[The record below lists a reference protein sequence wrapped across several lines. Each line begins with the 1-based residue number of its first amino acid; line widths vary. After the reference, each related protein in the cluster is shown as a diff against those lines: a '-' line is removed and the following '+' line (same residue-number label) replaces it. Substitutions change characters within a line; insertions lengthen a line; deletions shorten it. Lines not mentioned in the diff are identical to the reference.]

1 MKTLI
6 TGATGFIG
14 RHLAEQIP
22 EAILV
27 GRNAE
32 KIRERF
38 GGLREARQWDGSAGT
53 DTSFLEGVD
62 TVYHLAGESIFHGR
76 WNTAKKERIRASRVE
91 NTRNLVEMI
100 SRTDNGPKTLICSSA
115 VGYYGSRGD
124 EKLTEHSTP
133 GSDFLARVCMDW
145 EKEALRAE
153 EYGVR
158 VVLIRTGVVL
168 GADGGALTQ
177 MLLPFKMG
185 VGGRLGSGRQ
195 FMSWVHIDDLV
206 NIMLYAKENE
216 SLRGAINAVAPNPVS
231 NSDFTRALASALH
244 RPAILP
250 APGFGLKLLL
260 GEFANVLLGSQRAL
274 PEVLQQAGYKYAHP
288 EIKAALISLVQSA
301 PSQKMNN

>member
-6 TGATGFIG
+6 TGATGFVG
-14 RHLAEQIP
+14 HHLAQKIP
-22 EAILV
+22 EAV
-27 GRNAE
+27 VAGRSVE
-32 KIRERF
+32 KLNKRF
-38 GGLREARQWDGSAGT
+38 GKKREARQWDGSAMPDAT
-53 DTSFLEGVD
+53 LLEGID

-76 WNTAKKERIRASRVE
+76 WNKAKKERIRASRVD

-100 SRTDNGPKTLICSSA
+100 SKAADRPKTLICSSA

-124 EKLTEHSTP
+124 EKLTEQATP

-145 EKEALRAE
+145 EKEALKAE

-168 GADGGALTQ
+168 GADGGALAQ
-177 MLLPFKMG
+177 MLQPFKMG

-195 FMSWVHIDDLV
+195 FMSWIHIDDLIA
-206 NIMLYAKENE
+206 IMLYAKENT
-216 SLRGAINAVAPNPVS
+216 SLHGAINAVAPNPLS
-231 NSDFTRALASALH
+231 NSDFTRALASVLH

-250 APGFGLKLLL
+250 APGFALKLLL

-274 PEVLQQAGYKYAHP
+274 PEVLQRAGYTYNYP
-288 EIKAALISLVQSA
+288 EIKTALKNLLQ
-301 PSQKMNN
+301 

>member
-6 TGATGFIG
+6 TGATGFVG

-27 GRNAE
+27 GRNIE

-38 GGLREARQWDGSAGT
+38 GGHREARQWYGSAST
-53 DTSFLEGVD
+53 DTSLLEGVD

-76 WNTAKKERIRASRVE
+76 WNAAKKERIRASRVE

-100 SRTDNGPKTLICSSA
+100 SRTAKGPKTLICSSA

-124 EKLTEHSTP
+124 EKLTEQSRP

-158 VVLIRTGVVL
+158 VLLIRTGVVL
-168 GADGGALTQ
+168 GTDGGALAQ

-195 FMSWVHIDDLV
+195 FMSWIHIDDLV
-206 NIMLYAKENE
+206 KIMLYAKENP
-216 SLRGAINAVAPNPVS
+216 SLRGAINAVAPNPVR
-231 NSDFTRALASALH
+231 NSDFTRALALALN
-244 RPAILP
+244 RFAILP
-250 APGFGLKLLL
+250 APGFALKFLL
-260 GEFANVLLGSQRAL
+260 GEFANVLLGSQLAL
-274 PEVLQQAGYKYAHP
+274 PGVLQQAGYEYAHP
-288 EIKAALISLVQSA
+288 EIKAALRSLVQSA

>member
-6 TGATGFIG
+6 TGATGFVG

-22 EAILV
+22 KAILV
-27 GRNAE
+27 GRNIE
-32 KIRERF
+32 KITKRF
-38 GGLREARQWDGSAGT
+38 GGQREARQWDGSAST
-53 DTSFLEGVD
+53 NTSFLEGVD

-76 WNTAKKERIRASRVE
+76 WNAGKKERIRASRVE
-91 NTRNLVEMI
+91 NTRNMVEMI

-124 EKLTEHSTP
+124 EKLTEQSTP

-145 EKEALRAE
+145 EKEALRAA

-158 VVLIRTGVVL
+158 VVIVRTGVVL

-195 FMSWVHIDDLV
+195 FMSWIHIDDLV
-206 NIMLYAKENE
+206 KIMLYAKENI
-216 SLRGAINAVAPNPVS
+216 SLRGPINAVAPIPVS
-231 NSDFTRALASALH
+231 NRDFTQALASALH

-250 APGFGLKLLL
+250 APGFALKLLL

-274 PEVLQQAGYKYAHP
+274 PEVLQQAGYEYAHP
-288 EIKAALISLVQSA
+288 EIKAALKSLVQST